1 MKTNNYFKSKWLVF
15 MALCFAANLVC
26 AQLLT
31 VSNTGG
37 KILKDGNPITLRG
50 VNFGNWLLWEG
61 YMMDLDEDGIKSHS
75 QIRAGLKDLLGNSET
90 KISNFETNWRY
101 NYIRNDDFARVKAL
115 GFNVIRIPFHYNMFW
130 NDATGTTKNDGFV
143 WLDRALNWARNN
155 NIYVIFCMHA
165 APGYQN
171 PDHHS
176 DNPGTSV
183 NFWKSDWTNVNIA
196 KQVWRHIANRYANR
210 SGNEWLAGYDLLNEP
225 VLDSN
230 KDRLMRAYKEMTSY
244 IRQKDTRHLIF
255 AEGNYYGSDFY
266 DMLERWDSKL
276 VFSNHYYGLQDEPDP
291 NPDLNTIRNQALG
304 LNIPLFTGEFGENSD
319 TWINAARTDYDSQNV
334 SWAFWAWKRE
344 NTSRALYSYT
354 SPTKWRN
361 KIARYLRGEQGVSRP
376 SVSETETTLNQ
387 LIINVRLS
395 NSTFVSSLHSL
406 LIPPKPIGSYIWLRN
421 NGKYVSS
428 NNGSGPMI
436 ANRTSIGGWE
446 KFQVVSSGDNKVAL
460 RGNNNRYVNSQNGLS
475 AMTCNSINASGW
487 ESFEWIEIYGKVAL
501 KGFNG
506 KFVSSEGG
514 SSSGMNSNRETA
526 SGWEVF
532 DWNTTNAS
540 RAATTDVGL
549 LMLENEEA
557 TRADFSLYPNPTSDV
572 IYFELPQKS
581 EQYSVAIYNSIG
593 IKVLA
598 EVIQTTQIDIQKL
611 AAGSYVLYIRDAS
624 GVSFG
629 KLFIKK

>member
-1 MKTNNYFKSKWLVF
+1 MKTKNYVPRIRLALIVF
-15 MALCFAANLVC
+15 CFATSIAF

-61 YMMDLDEDGIKSHS
+61 YMMNLDKEGIKSHS

-90 KISNFETNWRY
+90 KISNFENNWRY
-101 NYIRNDDFARVKAL
+101 NYITNSDFAKVKEL

-130 NDATGTTKNDGFV
+130 DDATGTTKNDGFT
-143 WLDRALNWARNN
+143 WLDLALTWAKNN
-155 NIYVIFCMHA
+155 NVYVIFCMHA

-183 NFWKSDWTNVNIA
+183 NFWKSDWSNVNIA
-196 KQVWRHIANRYANR
+196 KEVWKHVAGRYANR

-225 VLDSN
+225 VLDNN
-230 KDRLMRAYKEMTSY
+230 KHRLMQAYKEMTSF
-244 IRQKDTRHLIF
+244 IRQVDTRHLVF

-276 VFSNHYYGLQDEPDP
+276 VFSNHYYGPQGESNP
-291 NPDLNTIRNQALG
+291 NPSLNTIRNQALG
-304 LNIPLFTGEFGENSD
+304 LNIPLFTGEFGENTE
-319 TWINAARTDYDSQNV
+319 TWVKAARTDYDSQNV
-334 SWAFWAWKRE
+334 NWAFWAWKRE
-344 NTSRALYSYT
+344 NTARSIYSYS
-354 SPTKWRN
+354 SPARWRN
-361 KIARYLRGEQGVSRP
+361 KIAPYLRGDSNNRP
-376 SVSETETTLNQ
+376 SVSETETTLNR
-387 LIINVRLS
+387 LIGRIRLS
-395 NSTFVSSLHSL
+395 NSTFRSSLHSL

-428 NNGSGPMI
+428 NNGSGPI
-436 ANRTSIGGWE
+436 TANRTSIGGWE
-446 KFQVVSSGDNKVAL
+446 KFQVISSGDNKIAL

-475 AMTCNSINASGW
+475 EMTCNSVNASGW
-487 ESFEWIEIYGKVAL
+487 ESFEWIEIDGKVAL

-514 SSSGMNSNRETA
+514 SSSGMNCNRETA

-532 DWNTTNAS
+532 DWNTTSAP
-540 RAATTDVGL
+540 RTATNDLGL
-549 LMLENEEA
+549 ITPANEEVIR
-557 TRADFSLYPNPTSDV
+557 TDFSIYPNPTADV
-572 IYFELPQKS
+572 LHFEFKEKS
-581 EQYSVAIYNSIG
+581 NQYSVAIYNSIG
-593 IKVLA
+593 VEVLS
-598 EVIQTTQIDIQKL
+598 QTIEKNHIDIRKL
-611 AAGSYVLYIRDAS
+611 TAGSYVIHIKDE
-624 GVSFG
+624 FG
-629 KLFIKK
+629 QSYSKLFIKK